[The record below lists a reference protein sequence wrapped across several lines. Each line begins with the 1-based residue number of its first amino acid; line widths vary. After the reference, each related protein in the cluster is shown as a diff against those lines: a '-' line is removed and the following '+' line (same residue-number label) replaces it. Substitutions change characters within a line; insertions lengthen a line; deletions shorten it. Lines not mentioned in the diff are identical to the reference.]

1 MWVNWHI
8 CKPAVA
14 FSSIPSDVGIPGG
27 QREEFFS
34 SLLCRHMVVQV
45 DPCPVQVSDCREGRV
60 AILTLLPIVFI
71 CIMYLYSC
79 VY

>member
-1 MWVNWHI
+1 MWVIVDI

-14 FSSIPSDVGIPGG
+14 FNSIPSDTEIPGG
-27 QREEFFS
+27 QREELFI

-45 DPCPVQVSDCREGRV
+45 DICPVQVSECREGRV

-71 CIMYLYSC
+71 CIMY
-79 VY
+79 